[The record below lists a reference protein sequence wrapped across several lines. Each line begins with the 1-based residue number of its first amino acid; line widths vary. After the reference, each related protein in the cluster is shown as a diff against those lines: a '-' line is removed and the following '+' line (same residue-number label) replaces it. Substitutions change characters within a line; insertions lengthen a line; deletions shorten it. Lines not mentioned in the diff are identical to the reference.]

1 MIIGRDIEA
10 LLNRRANIL
19 NDYPDSIVAKY
30 WKKTDKWKD
39 FETLAN
45 VVKEYK
51 CEETTVGIISLRLG
65 DKLELDQ
72 ELCPD
77 EIISEVLKKVE
88 KSNKINWEIVTG
100 FHNIHVFSKNTGRS
114 ESEALLKSFDVIKG
128 IFTALKLKRMN
139 VSVSIGTPDDV
150 DSTFVKLCRCSDLIF
165 GGAGGTWRQSIN
177 KVRKILNG

>member
-10 LLNRRANIL
+10 HLNRRANIL

-30 WKKTDKWKD
+30 WKKTDKWRD

-45 VVKEYK
+45 VVKEYE
-51 CEETTVGIISLRLG
+51 CEEATAGIISLRLG

-72 ELCPD
+72 ELHPD

-88 KSNKINWEIVTG
+88 KSNKINWEITTG
-100 FHNIHVFSKNTGRS
+100 FHNVHVFAKDTDRS

-128 IFTALKLKRMN
+128 IFTTLKLKRIN
-139 VSVSIGTPDDV
+139 VSVSIGVPDDV

-165 GGAGGTWRQSIN
+165 GGAWGTWRQSIN
-177 KVRKILNG
+177 EVRKILNG